1 MKKYLLIAFFVI
13 SFFLVVPSI
22 NISPAHA
29 QNVGASTSATPEGVW
44 LSDNDVTFAGKNAA
58 RAKDLFN
65 WVLVNYQW
73 STNDNTL
80 VSFWATI
87 RNVVF
92 VFLIVLVMVS
102 AFLMIISGGQSLTA
116 MQFIR
121 KFLVVIILITFSFAI
136 VRIFYQI
143 VDIIQ
148 SFFIKNPDGDIISS
162 KDLLNISFSY
172 ADFVGYRKYGAQY
185 NESAFISLLLTK
197 LTAATYFVMAG
208 VLIIRKVILWFFI
221 TVSPIFPVLLLYF
234 PVRNT
239 AKIWVG
245 EFFRWLLY
253 APLFAIFLSGL
264 VVLWRQNINVLPFNF
279 STVGTP
285 AGVTC
290 PSCYPTAINI
300 LLGGPGQRLAID
312 NNINNPDTFAQYIV
326 ALIMLWVVIF
336 LPFLLLRIFLDYLA
350 SANVN
355 NNAWQ
360 YIRTN
365 ANKILPSTDFFTSNK
380 PTTPPTPPPPPT
392 YRPTGS
398 ARQLTFPT
406 GAARA
411 IPVAQQAAVAASQA
425 ISTTRNVSNVAA
437 NVSTISAN
445 RAANQRTQNITTQ
458 NIRNVS
464 QTPVYKSSQS
474 SVATS
479 QLVDFKIPTMRDV
492 AKVETSRLSTSIS
505 SHQDISRV
513 NETLQKIASPQ
524 SITNP
529 IERQQYTTIREKL
542 VQAQKL
548 GEPLANSIL
557 HAASNIT
564 NITNVTHQ
572 AVSTIQQSFQ
582 KVSNVQTI
590 TNETQKQQVTTFKE
604 KLTEQS
610 KKGNSYATTM
620 LNTINNM
627 AHQTTQQ
634 TSTQIQQ
641 IVEKLARPET
651 IKDEKEKAQITELK
665 QSIVEQS
672 KAGNPIATSVL
683 AASDK
688 VAQATEATK
697 GIIPAT
703 NQVQTVNLEDYEEVK
718 KTWTENYKNLE
729 VPKSLDRAER
739 TREEWVKDDL
749 SKTTSAIELLS
760 SKDPQKVE
768 EGLGEV
774 SALLPFLLLG
784 GFSET
789 EIVAYLQAKKHAA
802 EEVLSETT
810 QAAQEEETLLERKTQ
825 TRHAQASMH
834 MQASLSNRSNNTDDD
849 IDEDN
854 PLYQATHTIPVSI
867 QPHLKSTVSPQT
879 AQLVNFSIPTIKDVA
894 NFETAKLTPQRAVPS
909 QMSKMDSM
917 LQKLANPESIADE
930 QERQTYTVMKEQ
942 LIEAQSKGDPLAA
955 SILSTVKNI
964 IDKQHSTIQKS
975 IVNLPVTNQVQ
986 TVNLEDYEDVR
997 KTWADNYK
1005 TSSVPKTTEN
1015 PEGDRTKW
1023 ITKDVA
1029 KTADVIR
1036 LLTSNDAE
1044 EKKKGIELVGELLPF
1059 LLLGGFSESEVIS
1072 YLQAKKHAGEEVEKN
1087 LKEETDEK
1095 DTLVNAAVKNS
1106 EPEKNHMQESIPEA
1120 KNTE

>member
-1 MKKYLLIAFFVI
+1 MKKYLLIIFFVI
-13 SFFLVVPSI
+13 SFFLVVPSV
-22 NISPAHA
+22 NISSVHA
-29 QNVGASTSATPEGVW
+29 QTVGASTSAVPEGVW

-80 VSFWATI
+80 IAFWATI

-102 AFLMIISGGQSLTA
+102 AFLMIITGGQSLTA

-239 AKIWVG
+239 AKIWIG

-380 PTTPPTPPPPPT
+380 PTTSPTPPPPPT

-411 IPVAQQAAVAASQA
+411 IPVSQPAAVAASQA

-437 NVSTISAN
+437 NVSTVSAN
-445 RAANQRTQNITTQ
+445 RAATQRTQNITTQ

-492 AKVETSRLSTSIS
+492 AKVETSRLSSSIS

-529 IERQQYTTIREKL
+529 VERQQYTTIREKL
-542 VQAQKL
+542 VQAQKM

-557 HAASNIT
+557 HAANNVTNIANIT
-564 NITNVTHQ
+564 HQ
-572 AVSTIQQSFQ
+572 SVSTIQQSFQ

-590 TNETQKQQVTTFKE
+590 TNETQKQQVTEFKD
-604 KLTEQS
+604 KLVEQS

-627 AHQTTQQ
+627 SHQTTQQ
-634 TSTQIQQ
+634 TSVQIQQ
-641 IVEKLARPET
+641 LVEKLARPES

-672 KAGNPIATSVL
+672 KAGNPIATSL
-683 AASDK
+683 LDATDK
-688 VAQATEATK
+688 VTQATEATK

-718 KTWTENYKNLE
+718 KTWTENYRNLE
-729 VPKSLDRAER
+729 VPKSLDKTER
-739 TREEWVKDDL
+739 SREDWVKDDL
-749 SKTTSAIELLS
+749 NKTTNAIDLLS

-768 EGLGEV
+768 EGLSDV

-789 EIVAYLQAKKHAA
+789 EIIAYLQAKKHAA
-802 EEVLSETT
+802 EDVLKET
-810 QAAQEEETLLERKTQ
+810 QQKSQEEETLLEKKTH
-825 TRHAQASMH
+825 HAQASMH
-834 MQASLSNRSNNTDDD
+834 MEES
-849 IDEDN
+849 
-854 PLYQATHTIPVSI
+854 VS
-867 QPHLKSTVSPQT
+867 
-879 AQLVNFSIPTIKDVA
+879 
-894 NFETAKLTPQRAVPS
+894 EE
-909 QMSKMDSM
+909 
-917 LQKLANPESIADE
+917 PESA
-930 QERQTYTVMKEQ
+930 TKKE
-942 LIEAQSKGDPLAA
+942 LPIED
-955 SILSTVKNI
+955 
-964 IDKQHSTIQKS
+964 
-975 IVNLPVTNQVQ
+975 
-986 TVNLEDYEDVR
+986 
-997 KTWADNYK
+997 K
-1005 TSSVPKTTEN
+1005 TSESDKT
-1015 PEGDRTKW
+1015 K
-1023 ITKDVA
+1023 
-1029 KTADVIR
+1029 
-1036 LLTSNDAE
+1036 
-1044 EKKKGIELVGELLPF
+1044 
-1059 LLLGGFSESEVIS
+1059 
-1072 YLQAKKHAGEEVEKN
+1072 
-1087 LKEETDEK
+1087 LKEI
-1095 DTLVNAAVKNS
+1095 A
-1106 EPEKNHMQESIPEA
+1106 
-1120 KNTE
+1120 